1 MDNSIATREN
11 TIMVAGAVKA
21 KAPILQFVNKELS
34 GEFKNGDG
42 STVDALVP
50 SYGVVTEGEAIGDTS
65 VSIESV
71 PVTVT
76 VANTAA
82 ALGIVQRSL
91 DIDNFDAQVAKPRG
105 AKLAAYVN
113 EKIFKAGFNAAEY
126 AVASVG
132 TFAQLGTAIAH
143 VEGSRIDGMKAGMLN
158 PQFKAI
164 VTNTGINQFGNSSL
178 AKDLYD
184 GVIGEFNGAEFIAS
198 PDAKVITTS
207 WVPTSGSTVS
217 TTVSANDAYQ
227 ITIADAGLTSAN
239 TVKAGTAFQVA
250 GVYAVDAFG
259 DSTGVLRSFIVIEDA
274 TAGSGSVQV
283 KVAPLYFSGA
293 KKNCS
298 ANLTANAAVT
308 TPLVA
313 NSVYYTGI
321 VFNENAITFASAA
334 IKPFAG
340 CDSTTTKIEGEINV
354 RMSAQADVNSGAETV
369 RWDILAGA
377 KAVHGKAIAAMYVR
391 A

>member
-1 MDNSIATREN
+1 MSNSIATREN
-11 TIMVAGAVKA
+11 AIMVAGAVKA

-34 GEFKNGDG
+34 GEFKIGNA

-50 SYGVVTEGEAIGDTS
+50 SYGVVTEGEALGDTT
-65 VSIESV
+65 VSIESI

-82 ALGIVQRSL
+82 ALGIVERSL
-91 DIDNFDAQVAKPRG
+91 AIDDFDAQVAKPRG
-105 AKLAAYVN
+105 AKLAAYIN
-113 EKIFKAGFNAAEY
+113 EKIYKAGLYAAEY
-126 AVASVG
+126 SVVSTG
-132 TFAQLGTAIAH
+132 SFAQLATAIAN

-164 VTNTGINQFGNSSL
+164 VTNSGINQFGNSSL
-178 AKDLYD
+178 AGQLYE
-184 GVIGEFNGAEFIAS
+184 GLIGEFNGAEFIS
-198 PDAKVITTS
+198 SVDAKVISTG

-227 ITIADAGLTSAN
+227 ITIANAGLTSAN
-239 TVKAGTAFQVA
+239 SVKAGTQFKVA
-250 GVYAVDAFG
+250 DVYAVDAFG
-259 DSTGVLRSFIVIEDA
+259 DSTGVLRSFIAIEDA
-274 TAGSGSVQV
+274 TAGTGTVVV

-298 ANLTANAAVT
+298 ANIVAGKAVT
-308 TPLVA
+308 TSLEA

-321 VFNENAITFASAA
+321 IFNENAITFASAA

-340 CDSTTTKIEGEINV
+340 CDSSTTKIEGEINV
-354 RMSAQADVNSGAETV
+354 RMSAQADVSTGSETV
-369 RWDILAGA
+369 RWDILTGA
-377 KAVHGKAIAAMYVR
+377 KAIHGKGIAAMYVK